1 MSLQPMLLVEVIIHK
16 RLRDKMNRLIFLFSS
31 AVVTLFFL
39 GCGPKM
45 MIPPNVDLRKY
56 QSVGFIDFVC
66 DNEGNLDDCVSERFL
81 ETLSGYQKDAH
92 IIKLGNQ
99 EEVLNSVAAIQM
111 DEKAIQA
118 IGRKYNV
125 STIITGT
132 VHVVEVKGI
141 VELQPDLRTESGGI
155 RPGTKRT
162 DSGGIQAEGKR
173 LKAIAK
179 ISISA
184 RLCETEHGTTLWTAS
199 ESGQEEVKEVFMLP
213 DGKVLFDASDYRFAY
228 RDLVRPII
236 KTISTDFKIR
246 KKRM

>member
-1 MSLQPMLLVEVIIHK
+1 
-16 RLRDKMNRLIFLFSS
+16 MNRLIFLFSS
-31 AVVTLFFL
+31 AVVILFFL

-99 EEVLNSVAAIQM
+99 EEVLKSVAAIQM

-132 VHVVEVKGI
+132 VQVLDVKAIVEVDQEPK
-141 VELQPDLRTESGGI
+141 TESGGI
-155 RPGTKRT
+155 RP
-162 DSGGIQAEGKR
+162 EGR
-173 LKAIAK
+173 SMEAMVK

-184 RLCETEHGTTLWTAS
+184 GLWETGQGTTVWTAS
-199 ESGQEEVKEVFMLP
+199 ASGREKVERVSMLT
-213 DGKVLFDASDYRFAY
+213 DGKVLFDARDYRLAY
-228 RDLVRPII
+228 RDLVKPII
-236 KTISTDFKIR
+236 KTISTDFKTR

>member
-1 MSLQPMLLVEVIIHK
+1 
-16 RLRDKMNRLIFLFSS
+16 MNRRIFLSS
-31 AVVTLFFL
+31 SLVFILFFL

-81 ETLSGYQKDAH
+81 ETLSGYQKDAP

-99 EEVLNSVAAIQM
+99 EEVLKSVAAIQM

-118 IGRKYNV
+118 IGRKYTV
-125 STIITGT
+125 STILTGT

-141 VELQPDLRTESGGI
+141 VEVDQEPKTESGGI
-155 RPGTKRT
+155 RP
-162 DSGGIQAEGKR
+162 EGR
-173 LKAIAK
+173 SMEAMVK

-184 RLCETEHGTTLWTAS
+184 GLWETGQGTTVWTAS
-199 ESGQEEVKEVFMLP
+199 ASGREKVERVSMLT
-213 DGKVLFDASDYRFAY
+213 DGKVLFDARDYRLAY
-228 RDLVRPII
+228 RDLVKPII
-236 KTISTDFKIR
+236 KTISTDFKTR

>member
-1 MSLQPMLLVEVIIHK
+1 
-16 RLRDKMNRLIFLFSS
+16 MNRRIFLSS
-31 AVVTLFFL
+31 SLVVILFFL

-92 IIKLGNQ
+92 IIQLGNQ
-99 EEVLNSVAAIQM
+99 EEVLKSVAAIQM

-132 VHVVEVKGI
+132 VQVLDVKAIVEVDQEPK
-141 VELQPDLRTESGGI
+141 TESGGI
-155 RPGTKRT
+155 RP
-162 DSGGIQAEGKR
+162 EGR
-173 LKAIAK
+173 SMEAMVK

-184 RLCETEHGTTLWTAS
+184 GLWETGQGTTVWTAS
-199 ESGQEEVKEVFMLP
+199 ASGREKVERVSMLT
-213 DGKVLFDASDYRFAY
+213 DGKVLFDARDYRLAY
-228 RDLVRPII
+228 RDLVKPII
-236 KTISTDFKIR
+236 KTISTDFKTR